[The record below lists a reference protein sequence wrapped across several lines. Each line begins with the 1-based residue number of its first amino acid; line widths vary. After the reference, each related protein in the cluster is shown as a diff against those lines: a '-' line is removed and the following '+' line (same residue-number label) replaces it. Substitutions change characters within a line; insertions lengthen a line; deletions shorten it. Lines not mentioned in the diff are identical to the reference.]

1 MNKRLT
7 YIGACLALL
16 LAGCNNDESA
26 PAGPE
31 ETNGITLLFSVSNEA
46 RNGDGSTT
54 GITFP
59 DGLVGTQHAETVYLY
74 IFQGEGEEA
83 EYITVEDIGWKAYF
97 EANGGLP
104 DHTAQMPY
112 RLQYKDFQHGTPY
125 TFLAVGLSQ
134 GAEDVYGFP
143 NAISIGTTLGEAQ
156 AALASGKT
164 CNDIRTSEI
173 YVGTEPFTTTGSD
186 TQTTIELRRRVA
198 GGMAFFKN
206 VPSAINGTP
215 VANVRLSLYK
225 QQNTAMPLVER
236 SQSPVFLD
244 YIDSPT
250 QEADGQ
256 VLFTISTAAG
266 TGSDETPL
274 QGGAYVLPI
283 PAPEDENNYTLR
295 IELTD
300 TNGTVLDT
308 RRAKLPEDDELDQGD
323 TGGGTGIIDT
333 ESAFRFPIVAN
344 HFYAIGSPKSPI
356 DLEGSGMDIIITI
369 DPTWAGEEDLEI
381 TEQS

>member
-1 MNKRLT
+1 MNKRLS

-16 LAGCNNDESA
+16 LAGCSNDESI

-31 ETNGITLLFSVSNEA
+31 ETSGITLLFSVSNEA

-54 GITFP
+54 DITFP
-59 DGLVGTQHAETVYLY
+59 EGLVGTQHAETVYLY

-83 EYITVEDIGWKAYF
+83 EYITVENIGWKAYF
-97 EANGGLP
+97 ETNGGLP
-104 DHTAQMPY
+104 EHTARMPY
-112 RLQYKDFQHGTPY
+112 KLQHKGFQHGTPY

-134 GAEDVYGFP
+134 GAKEVYGFP
-143 NAISIGTTLGEAQ
+143 GAITTGTTLGEAQ

-164 CNDIRTSEI
+164 CNDIRTSEV

-186 TQTTIELRRRVA
+186 TQTTIELWRRVA
-198 GGMAFFKN
+198 GVMAFFKN

-244 YIDSPT
+244 YIDKPT
-250 QEADGQ
+250 DEEDGQ
-256 VLFTISTAAG
+256 VLFTIPTANVEN
-266 TGSDETPL
+266 DETL

-295 IELTD
+295 IELTAVD
-300 TNGTVLDT
+300 GRVLDT

-356 DLEGSGMDIIITI
+356 DLEGSGMDITITI

-381 TEQS
+381 TEQP